1 MSANRETSHDMATE
15 TDIALLLAQAADE
28 VEIGMAP
35 YQAVLR
41 GGRRRKTRRWAT
53 AAAAALVIAGSTGT
67 LALAGGTGTD
77 DGGRR
82 VAPAV
87 TAPSTP
93 KHRHVYEPRMT
104 MVASA
109 RDNGKDWS
117 VTVVTWGAPKNE
129 AEAQYQRSQMSEYG
143 LTPTGTETASDL
155 IGKSWIFVRLLVED
169 GPSTT
174 IQDGPADKSDAD
186 GSTDLEVSSRP
197 LETGRP
203 GAAGRAERLVIGKAD
218 PTVRALT
225 CTWDDGTS
233 VPVPMAGA
241 GDGFGLDLKPMIHRV
256 AGSPAN
262 WFVCLAPEGRSYKS
276 VRVDS
281 LT

>member
-1 MSANRETSHDMATE
+1 MSANRETDHGMAADA
-15 TDIALLLAQAADE
+15 DIALLLAQAADE
-28 VEIGMAP
+28 VEIGTAP

-41 GGRRRKTRRWAT
+41 GGRRRKARRWAM

-67 LALAGGTGTD
+67 LALAGGTGG
-77 DGGRR
+77 DGGQ

-87 TAPSTP
+87 TGPPTAER
-93 KHRHVYEPRMT
+93 RHVYEPRMT
-104 MVASA
+104 TVAGA
-109 RDNGKDWS
+109 RDNGKDWY
-117 VTVVTWGAPKNE
+117 VTVVVWGAPRNE
-129 AEAQYQRSQMSEYG
+129 AEAQYQRSQMGEYG
-143 LTPTGTETASDL
+143 LTPTGTEVASDL
-155 IGKSWIFVRLLVED
+155 IGKSWIFVRLVVGDE
-169 GPSTT
+169 PPTT
-174 IQDGPADKSDAD
+174 VQDGPVDKSDAD
-186 GSTDLEVSSRP
+186 GSTDIEVASRP

-203 GAAGRAERLVIGKAD
+203 GAAGKAGRLVIGKVD
-218 PTVRALT
+218 PTVRAVT

-233 VPVPMAGA
+233 VPVPMAGEGA
-241 GDGFGLDLKPMIHRV
+241 GFGLDLKPAIRRV

>member
-1 MSANRETSHDMATE
+1 MSTDRETHHDMVTDA
-15 TDIALLLAQAADE
+15 DIAFLLARAADE
-28 VEIGMAP
+28 VEIGTAP

-41 GGRRRKTRRWAT
+41 GGRRRRARRWAT
-53 AAAAALVIAGSTGT
+53 AAATALVIAGSTGT
-67 LALAGGTGTD
+67 LALAGGTGGD
-77 DGGRR
+77 EGRR
-82 VAPAV
+82 TVPAV
-87 TAPSTP
+87 TGPPTAER
-93 KHRHVYEPRMT
+93 RHVYEPRMT
-104 MVASA
+104 TVASA

-129 AEAQYQRSQMSEYG
+129 AEAQYQRSRMGEYG

-155 IGKSWIFVRLLVED
+155 IGKSWIFVRLLVGD

-174 IQDGPADKSDAD
+174 IQDGPADRSDAD

-197 LETGRP
+197 LDTGRP
-203 GAAGRAERLVIGKAD
+203 GAAGKAVRLVIGKAD
-218 PTVRALT
+218 PTVRAVT

-241 GDGFGLDLKPMIHRV
+241 GDGFGWNLKPMIRR
-256 AGSPAN
+256 AEGSPAN

-276 VRVDS
+276 VQVDS